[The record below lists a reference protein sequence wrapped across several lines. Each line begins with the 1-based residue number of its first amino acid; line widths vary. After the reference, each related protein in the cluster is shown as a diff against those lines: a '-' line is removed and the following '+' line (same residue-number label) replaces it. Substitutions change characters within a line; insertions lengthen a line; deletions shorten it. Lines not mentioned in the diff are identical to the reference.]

1 MSTYPHG
8 APTMSA
14 ERIKALEI
22 HQENSAEVEKDTR
35 ERLTRI
41 EQKLDGIEST
51 LASQRGYI
59 AGAMSVI
66 VLIWSGVVAV
76 AALAWDSI
84 IASMKDMWL

>member
-1 MSTYPHG
+1 MT
-8 APTMSA
+8 A
-14 ERIKALEI
+14 ERIKALEV
-22 HQENSAEVEKDTR
+22 HQENAVEESRDVR

-66 VLIWSGVVAV
+66 VLIWSGIVAVVVA
-76 AALAWDSI
+76 AWDTI
-84 IASMKDMWL
+84 IDRFQDMWL

>member
-1 MSTYPHG
+1 
-8 APTMSA
+8 MSA

-66 VLIWSGVVAV
+66 VLIWSGIVAVVVA
-76 AALAWDSI
+76 AWDTI
-84 IASMKDMWL
+84 IDRFQDMWL